1 MGSCSGVR
9 KMNLYNIFKKLD
21 IKFEEIEHEPVFTIE
36 QAQAIKN
43 RIKGTGCKNLFLTDK
58 RGKYILAILEEN
70 KKANIKQ
77 IEKLVNTSHLSFAKT
92 TELQSVLQ
100 LEKGSVTP
108 LGILNDIDNKVVLV
122 IDTDLKDKILLF
134 HPNTN
139 TKTISITYDNL
150 IKFIEFRNHNYMFI
164 S

>member
-43 RIKGTGCKNLFLTDK
+43 RI
-58 RGKYILAILEEN
+58 
-70 KKANIKQ
+70 
-77 IEKLVNTSHLSFAKT
+77 
-92 TELQSVLQ
+92 
-100 LEKGSVTP
+100 
-108 LGILNDIDNKVVLV
+108 
-122 IDTDLKDKILLF
+122 

-139 TKTISITYDNL
+139 TKPISITYDTL